1 MNDIYIYNTT
11 DDDLYFPKR
20 KKRPSADV
28 MRTRTR
34 REKERK
40 TRKEKKKKKKKRKER
55 LTG

>member
-34 REKERK
+34 REKEREG
-40 TRKEKKKKKKKRKER
+40 EKKY
-55 LTG
+55 

>member
-40 TRKEKKKKKKKRKER
+40 NIEKG
-55 LTG
+55 LWYATND